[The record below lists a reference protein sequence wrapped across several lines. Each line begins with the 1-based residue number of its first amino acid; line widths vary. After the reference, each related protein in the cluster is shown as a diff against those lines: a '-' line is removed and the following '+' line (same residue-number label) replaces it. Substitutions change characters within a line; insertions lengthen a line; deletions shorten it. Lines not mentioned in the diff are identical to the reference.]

1 MMDERMWGKEGN
13 YSLKWTS
20 AAVHKQDYARKS
32 IASPKLLLIIAYSLV
47 AYWWHQYIGSGRA

>member
-1 MMDERMWGKEGN
+1 MWGKEGN

-32 IASPKLLLIIAYSLV
+32 IASPKLLLIIVYGPV